1 MGDKLEYARRH
12 LHPEVQEDAGGE
24 ELLLLGVAGGV
35 DVLQVD
41 GPQLGEDEGVEE
53 AAHVD
58 HAGLALLG
66 KPHEDDL
73 NMIGNVTRGLQG
85 DGLAGGPVPGG
96 GDHGVTHGA
105 QQQPGE
111 EADVRDAVQEL
122 LTTLRADR
130 VWRVEQPRH
139 VLGDLG
145 LALLR

>member
-73 NMIGNVTRGLQG
+73 NMIGNVTGCLQRYRLTG
-85 DGLAGGPVPGG
+85 GATLSLADNHRLVDGA
-96 GDHGVTHGA
+96 
-105 QQQPGE
+105 E
-111 EADVRDAVQEL
+111 
-122 LTTLRADR
+122 
-130 VWRVEQPRH
+130 
-139 VLGDLG
+139 
-145 LALLR
+145 